1 MSGESKKNRIRRQIL
16 NEWRGMDEPLDLNG
30 SVHLP
35 EEFTRRILKLAGL
48 SDGVDEG
55 AVKAAWSEVAGD
67 FIARHAQPASIK
79 NGHLVLHLAQPSMRF
94 HLEQMKPMLLKRLQ
108 ERLGASRVKSVQF
121 SIG

>member
-1 MSGESKKNRIRRQIL
+1 MSGDFKTDRIRRQIL
-16 NEWRGMDEPLDLNG
+16 NEWRGMDAPLDLNA
-30 SVHLP
+30 SIHCP
-35 EEFTRRILKLAGL
+35 KEFTRRILQLAGL
-48 SDGVDEG
+48 SDGVDENT
-55 AVKAAWSEVAGD
+55 VKAAWSEIAGD

-108 ERLGASRVKSVQF
+108 ERLGASRVKSVRF

>member
-1 MSGESKKNRIRRQIL
+1 MRGESQSERIRRQIL
-16 NEWRGMDEPLDLNG
+16 NEWRGMDAPLNLNE

-35 EEFTRRILKLAGL
+35 KEFTRRILNLAGL

-55 AVKAAWSEVAGD
+55 AVKAAWTEIAGD
-67 FIARHAQPASIK
+67 FIARHAQPASIR

-108 ERLGASRVKSVQF
+108 ERLGATAVKSVQF